1 MGYQLYREIKNHA
14 PEDWTA
20 GERLVALVIADSA
33 NERTRRSKMPIYEL
47 MEQTGYSNRMICKC
61 LDKLR
66 DRGFEFR
73 TSYGIRKDGQP
84 IYTCRGRA
92 VAYQVPHLVKDGTR
106 VPPLPLEIPVDN
118 PVNGGTPVP
127 SSQPI
132 GGTPV
137 PPAGSNGGTRV
148 HDWRHSG
155 AAPYPQSPL
164 SMAGVVRGS
173 VEVSP
178 APRDVP
184 AAPVEKPASM
194 SAIEWAAR
202 QAAARQ
208 VAESRHMRGLAEREA
223 TAKPSPK
230 EGDTPP

>member
-33 NERTRRSKMPIYEL
+33 NERSRRSKMAIYEL

-66 DRGFEFR
+66 GRGFEFR
-73 TSYGIRKDGQP
+73 MSYGIRKDGQP

-92 VAYQVPHLVKDGTR
+92 VRYQVPHLVKDGTR
-106 VPPLPLEIPVDN
+106 VPPLPFEIPVDN
-118 PVNGGTPVP
+118 PVIGGTPVP
-127 SSQPI
+127 PSSPI

-137 PPAGSNGGTRV
+137 PPPDSNGGTRV

-164 SMAGVVRGS
+164 YMAGVVGGS

-178 APRDVP
+178 APRGAP
-184 AAPVEKPASM
+184 AATGDKPVSM
-194 SAIEWAAR
+194 TAIEWAAR

-208 VAESRHMRGLAEREA
+208 VAETRHQRELAERQAAE
-223 TAKPSPK
+223 KPSPT
-230 EGDTPP
+230 GDDP